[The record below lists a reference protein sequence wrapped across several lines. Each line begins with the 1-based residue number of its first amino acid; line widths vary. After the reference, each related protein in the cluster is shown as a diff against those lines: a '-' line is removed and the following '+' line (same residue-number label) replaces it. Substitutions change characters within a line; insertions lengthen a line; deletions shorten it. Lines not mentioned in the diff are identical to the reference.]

1 MKVKIDINTVLFWTL
16 LYPILLFVPSLFRIN
31 AFSVTAPYFFLVFLT
46 LMCFL
51 AFRKRL
57 AIPRRGILALIA
69 LMLGVSII
77 NFTTIRY
84 SLPLFF
90 TVYAFVLAVVMS
102 SIDNR
107 QINFKLF
114 SRFLIVYIALSI
126 PFIFLP
132 QGYTSQQRFMGF
144 VGSPTIY
151 SGFITSIFVVISL
164 RWKLTSI
171 KFIGLYLLVFALV
184 YLTKTRLLLIFLLIY
199 PVLMLLLK
207 TRFALNR
214 KQIFVAFYAVTFLIY
229 PLYNRVVEWF
239 PSLLTLRYGRQE
251 DASFRLRN
259 YLFLESEKEY
269 FSGSLLQMLFGR
281 GNEYSRNFVMDLMDI
296 DLMPHNDYMRILID
310 WGLIGFLVFSLLLFV
325 LAIKNN
331 YTLLLCLVYM
341 ILFYSNTVFN
351 IYLFSL
357 ILIVYFIDDSQK
369 NEYRISTSVS
379 S

>member
-1 MKVKIDINTVLFWTL
+1 
-16 LYPILLFVPSLFRIN
+16 
-31 AFSVTAPYFFLVFLT
+31 
-46 LMCFL
+46 
-51 AFRKRL
+51 
-57 AIPRRGILALIA
+57 
-69 LMLGVSII
+69 
-77 NFTTIRY
+77 
-84 SLPLFF
+84 
-90 TVYAFVLAVVMS
+90 
-102 SIDNR
+102 
-107 QINFKLF
+107 
-114 SRFLIVYIALSI
+114 
-126 PFIFLP
+126 
-132 QGYTSQQRFMGF
+132 MGF

-171 KFIGLYLLVFALV
+171 KFIAYYLLIFGLV
-184 YLTKTRLLLIFLLIY
+184 YLTKTRLLLIFLVIY
-199 PVLMLLLK
+199 PVLLLLLR
-207 TRFALNR
+207 TRFLLDR
-214 KQIFVAFYAVTFLIY
+214 KKTFAAFYAVTLLIY

-251 DASFRLRN
+251 DTSFSLRN

-269 FSGSLLQMLFGR
+269 FSGSILQMLFGR

-369 NEYRISTSVS
+369 NQYRIGASPGT
-379 S
+379 